1 MADVAEKWIPGSGA
15 WSDGT
20 QVKPGSALVF
30 GAATGQWTL
39 ARDPKWYNTNN
50 SADDGSDHQRSRP
63 WLIGG
68 GGGGNLRWKTIS
80 EGDGKL
86 CVLVDGITSGTLTV
100 NGEVGHIDGFNGRR
114 AVFRFSKKGSGYGTN
129 VKVVHSQG
137 GTWIIPN
144 GASSLHNVK
153 SQSAKAPVKATWEM
167 TSEKMGTRTNLTM
180 HHWNWHAWH
189 GTGVA
194 MVMAYGGST
203 NGAEWVE
210 VGGHRMA
217 KHGSSDKGRDVWT
230 MGSLKGTGAVSGR
243 IMLKGKIYTFTI
255 PRGGVIYDINF
266 FGGGKPTSKP
276 TKKPGSKPSGAADSK
291 DKYGQDGGGDQEGS
305 SPESE
310 GSNTPTDTRG
320 TKGSDA
326 ATDIGDLPDASADD
340 TSDHYGDHHWPQLRR

>member
-1 MADVAEKWIPGSGA
+1 
-15 WSDGT
+15 
-20 QVKPGSALVF
+20 
-30 GAATGQWTL
+30 
-39 ARDPKWYNTNN
+39 
-50 SADDGSDHQRSRP
+50 
-63 WLIGG
+63 
-68 GGGGNLRWKTIS
+68 
-80 EGDGKL
+80 
-86 CVLVDGITSGTLTV
+86 
-100 NGEVGHIDGFNGRR
+100 
-114 AVFRFSKKGSGYGTN
+114 
-129 VKVVHSQG
+129 
-137 GTWIIPN
+137 
-144 GASSLHNVK
+144 
-153 SQSAKAPVKATWEM
+153 M

-310 GSNTPTDTRG
+310 GSNTPTDTSG

-340 TSDHYGDHHWPQLRR
+340 TSDHYGDHHWP